1 MNQISPTLDIIQQN
15 RFYDEDGNYYN
26 LERSSYQIILFFQN
40 SLFSIAGFALS
51 MGFLFYAFFIGLL
64 IFLLNKMYLIK
75 KLKIAQQR
83 RQIEQKFVAT
93 MTKTL
98 NTPGVYLY
106 DGSFVPKWEY
116 DGCCLECLLLTKQLV
131 SPVTCQELKFHK
143 LGCSPI
149 SNSMPYNNIVNP
161 PMIVIEDEQQDPG
174 TIV

>member
-1 MNQISPTLDIIQQN
+1 MDIVERN
-15 RFYDEDGNYYN
+15 RFYDENGNYYN
-26 LERSSYQIILFFQN
+26 LERSSYQIISFFQD

-51 MGFLFYAFFIGLL
+51 MGFLLYAFFIGLL
-64 IFLLNKMYLIK
+64 IFLFNRMYLIK
-75 KLKIAQQR
+75 KLKIAQKR
-83 RQIEQKFVAT
+83 RQIEQKFVAD
-93 MTKTL
+93 MTRNL

-149 SNSMPYNNIVNP
+149 SNFLPYNNVAMTP
-161 PMIVIEDEQQDPG
+161 TIVIEDEKQDPG